1 MFKYVLVKD
10 LPNSESNIHA
20 NKSVLFYVL
29 QSENNV
35 MDTSCFYQ
43 IQASC
48 SCVDSNLFLK

>member
-35 MDTSCFYQ
+35 MDTSCFTKYRQ
-43 IQASC
+43 AVLALIQTC
-48 SCVDSNLFLK
+48 S